1 MIAKG
6 KWTGHYKYDRKSVE
20 ELRGIDQTGFEIE
33 IVSTNNEFFT
43 GTVRDDQK
51 TGGTEGIG
59 EINGKVTGSRIEFIK
74 QMPVL
79 TVLVQKGTR
88 KTYNK
93 KHPPIYYTG
102 TLSDDRKTVS
112 GQWRINFGF
121 IWVGILPVPMMP
133 MKGSWTMS
141 LAE

>member
-1 MIAKG
+1 MIIKG
-6 KWTGHYKYDRKSVE
+6 KWKGHYKYDRKSVE
-20 ELRGIDQTGFEIE
+20 ELRGIDQTGFMID
-33 IVSTNNEFFT
+33 IISTDGEFFA

-59 EINGKVTGSRIEFIK
+59 EINGKLIGDQVAFIK

-88 KTYNK
+88 KTFDR

-102 TLSDDRKTVS
+102 TLSDDGKSVR
-112 GQWRINFGF
+112 GQWKINFGF
-121 IWVGILPVPMMP
+121 VWMGIIPVPMMP
-133 MKGSWTMS
+133 MTGTWMAK
-141 LAE
+141 LI